1 MKLQL
6 TIILSAFLAI
16 NSFAQKVQF
25 GLKAGLNMAT
35 VATDVPIKSQSKN
48 GFHAGITA
56 DMALSK
62 HLFLQP
68 QLVFNTK
75 GTQFDAPDGM
85 HTHVIK
91 INAIDLPINLIY
103 KFSMGLQLGLGPNI
117 GYNLSGKNTISGHAH
132 ANEESHTYK
141 FDGKPFEY
149 KRWDMGLNTMI
160 GYDHKSGIGLTINYV
175 KGLNSVSVADKNYW
189 RSNVMVVSLG
199 YKFTNKK

>member
-1 MKLQL
+1 MRLKL
-6 TIILSAFLAI
+6 TIAFSAFLAI

-35 VATDVPIKSQSKN
+35 VATDVPIKPKTTN
-48 GFHAGITA
+48 GFHASITA

-85 HTHVIK
+85 HAHVIK

-103 KFSMGLQLGLGPNI
+103 KLNNGIHLGIGPNF
-117 GYNLSGKNTISGHAH
+117 GYNMSGTNSISGHAH
-132 ANEESHTYK
+132 TNEESTTYK

-149 KRWDMGLNTMI
+149 KRLDLGLNAI
-160 GYDHKSGIGLTINYV
+160 LGYEHKSGITLSVNYV
-175 KGLNSVSVADKNYW
+175 NGLNTVSETDTFYW
-189 RSNVMVVSLG
+189 RSNVMAVSLG
-199 YKFTNKK
+199 YKFKNKK